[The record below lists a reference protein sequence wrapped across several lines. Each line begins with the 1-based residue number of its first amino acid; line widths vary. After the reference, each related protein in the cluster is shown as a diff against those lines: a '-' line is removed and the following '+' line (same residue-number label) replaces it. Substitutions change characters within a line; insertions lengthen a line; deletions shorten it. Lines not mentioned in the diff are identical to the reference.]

1 MGDIGTWVL
10 RPRLWRKDG
19 KLGLKNWIKQVMI
32 TGHGTQE
39 RDPMSLF
46 KPVGV
51 VSTKFIK
58 LPSLALAHSAST
70 LCGTLTTPRR

>member
-1 MGDIGTWVL
+1 MGDMGTWVL

-19 KLGLKNWIKQVMI
+19 KLRLKNWIKQVMI

-46 KPVGV
+46 TPRLWALVPRLVVFSPPNSASV
-51 VSTKFIK
+51 VSVSPKSSVR
-58 LPSLALAHSAST
+58 P
-70 LCGTLTTPRR
+70 

>member
-1 MGDIGTWVL
+1 VCIGDIGTWVL

-51 VSTKFIK
+51 VSTKI
-58 LPSLALAHSAST
+58 H
-70 LCGTLTTPRR
+70 